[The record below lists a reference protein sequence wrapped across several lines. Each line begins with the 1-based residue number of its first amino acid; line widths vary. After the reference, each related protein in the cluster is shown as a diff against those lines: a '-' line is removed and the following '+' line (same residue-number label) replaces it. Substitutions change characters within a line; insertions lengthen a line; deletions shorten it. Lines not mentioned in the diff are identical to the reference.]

1 MKLCVFGSEGR
12 MGKLVRQEAGNSVAA
27 CYDVVPPGT
36 SPEVPLPLE
45 VEVVMDFSLPSA
57 WNDLDRLISESGAA
71 LVTGTTGLGPSHMAM
86 LKKWASE
93 RPVFASSNMSVG
105 VYVLGRLL
113 KLAGKML
120 AEDFVLE
127 LVEIHHG
134 NKVDSPSGTAL
145 SLVNIWEECTGGGSR
160 TMGRSGPEGP
170 RKPDQTGIHSL
181 RGGDVT
187 GEHQLHLLGSGERL
201 VLTHIAT
208 GRMTFVRGA
217 LKAAEF
223 LRGREPGL
231 YSMEDMME
239 GEERGV

>member
-12 MGKLVRQEAGNSVAA
+12 MGRLIREAAGDSVAA
-27 CYDVVPPGT
+27 CYDAVPPGT
-36 SPEVPLPLE
+36 PPDVPLPGE
-45 VEVVMDFSLPSA
+45 VEVVLDFSLPSA
-57 WNDLDRLISESGAA
+57 WTDLDRLLSGSRAA
-71 LVTGTTGLGPSHMAM
+71 LVTGTTGLGPSHRAR
-86 LKKWASE
+86 LERWATE

-105 VYVLGRLL
+105 IYALGRLL

-134 NKVDSPSGTAL
+134 SKVDSPSGTAL
-145 SLVNIWEECTGGGSR
+145 SLVDIWEECTGGGSR
-160 TMGRSGPEGP
+160 TMGRSGPTGP
-170 RKPDQTGIHSL
+170 RKPDETGIHSL

-187 GEHQLHLLGSGERL
+187 GEHQLHLLGAGERL
-201 VLTHIAT
+201 GLTHIAT

-223 LRGREPGL
+223 LLGRPPGL
-231 YSMEDMME
+231 YSMADMME
-239 GEERGV
+239 GKEREV